1 MATDWRRQ
9 GKVLGIV
16 HAKHYTGHVKNL
28 FNWLIRHDVVR
39 ENPVEKLEK
48 INLDP
53 FDPYVLTIEEYR
65 KILNLCQEKHLE
77 VLPLLILNLFCGIR
91 PSETRRLKSGKGRD
105 CNFD

>member
-1 MATDWRRQ
+1 M
-9 GKVLGIV
+9 
-16 HAKHYTGHVKNL
+16 
-28 FNWLIRHDVVR
+28 
-39 ENPVEKLEK
+39 EKLEK

-53 FDPYVLTIEEYR
+53 FDPYVLTIEECR